1 MTAAP
6 ESDGPTSSAP
16 CRRNEHHDYSLQLNR
31 WFLKP
36 IGAWPESRATTTA
49 ERLLSRVIQTTCYAL
64 IAFTVV
70 PCMLYFYFEEQD
82 DLDTKMNSVGPVS
95 HWIMS
100 GINYTS
106 LLWRGEDI
114 RRCIEHM
121 ESDWCTVSRRADRA
135 AMLRHAKFGRSVAGF
150 CAVFMHGG
158 VFSYSV
164 VNSLTPPI
172 VDATGNGTVSAPRR
186 LPCPFYSKLLDT
198 SRDPANEIV
207 LLMQFL
213 SGFVANSIT
222 VGACSL
228 AAVFAMHVCGQF
240 AVLYMWL
247 NELIDEGKDERTA
260 ERKLANIVEHHLR
273 VLNFVSRFE
282 KIMNQICMVELVGCT
297 LNLCLLGYC
306 SIKEWNARNTKT
318 ITTYGLVFVSVS
330 FNIFIFCYIGE
341 IITEQCKKVGEM
353 AYFTNWYRLP
363 HKTALGMV
371 LIISRSSVV
380 IKITA
385 GKLVQ
390 LSLITFG
397 DVIKTSAAYLNI
409 LRKII

>member
-1 MTAAP
+1 MTIAP
-6 ESDGPTSSAP
+6 ESDKPTSALY
-16 CRRNEHHDYSLQLNR
+16 RRDEHDYSLQLNR

-36 IGAWPESRATTTA
+36 IGAWPESRATTIT
-49 ERLLSRVIQTTCYAL
+49 ERLLSRIIQITCYAL

-82 DLDTKMNSVGPVS
+82 LLTKMNSVGPVS

-100 GINYTS
+100 GMNYTS
-106 LLWRGEDI
+106 LLWRSKDI

-121 ESDWCTVSRRADRA
+121 ESDWCAVSRNVDRG
-135 AMLRHAKFGRSVAGF
+135 AMLRYAKFGRSVAGF
-150 CAVFMHGG
+150 CAVFMHCG

-164 VNSLTPPI
+164 VNSLTPMI
-172 VDATGNGTVSAPRR
+172 FVIGNETISARR

-207 LLMQFL
+207 LMIQFL
-213 SGFVANSIT
+213 SGFIANSIT

-240 AVLYMWL
+240 AVLYTWL
-247 NELIDEGKDERTA
+247 NELIDDRKEKQTA

-273 VLNFVSRFE
+273 VLNFISRFE
-282 KIMNQICMVELVGCT
+282 KIMNQICLVELFGCT
-297 LNLCLLGYC
+297 INLCLLGFC
-306 SIKEWNARNTKT
+306 TIK
-318 ITTYGLVFVSVS
+318 
-330 FNIFIFCYIGE
+330 
-341 IITEQCKKVGEM
+341 CKKVGEM
-353 AYFTNWYRLP
+353 AYFTNWYLLP

-371 LIISRSSVV
+371 LIISRSGVV

-385 GKLVQ
+385 GKLIQ
-390 LSLITFG
+390 LSLMTFG
-397 DVIKTSAAYLNI
+397 DVSIHFGNIEHFYPKIKFRYFLYSLLYFCYSAHIINLSLYT
-409 LRKII
+409 RKII

>member
-1 MTAAP
+1 MTIAP
-6 ESDGPTSSAP
+6 ESDKPTSVLY
-16 CRRNEHHDYSLQLNR
+16 RRNEHDYSLQLNR

-36 IGAWPESRATTTA
+36 IGAWPESRATTIT
-49 ERLLSRVIQTTCYAL
+49 ERLLSRIIQITCYAL

-70 PCMLYFYFEEQD
+70 PSMLYFYFEEQD
-82 DLDTKMNSVGPVS
+82 LLTKMNSVGPVS

-100 GINYTS
+100 GMNYTS
-106 LLWRGEDI
+106 LLWRSEDI

-121 ESDWCTVSRRADRA
+121 ESDWCAVSRNVDRGS
-135 AMLRHAKFGRSVAGF
+135 MLRYAKFGRSVAGF
-150 CAVFMHGG
+150 CAVFMHCG

-164 VNSLTPPI
+164 VNSLTPMI
-172 VDATGNGTVSAPRR
+172 FVIGNETILARR

-207 LLMQFL
+207 LMIQFL
-213 SGFVANSIT
+213 SGFIANSIT

-240 AVLYMWL
+240 AVLYTWL
-247 NELIDEGKDERTA
+247 NELIDDRKEKQTA

-273 VLNFVSRFE
+273 VLNFISRFE
-282 KIMNQICMVELVGCT
+282 KIMNQICLVELFGCT
-297 LNLCLLGYC
+297 INLCLLGFC
-306 SIKEWNARNTKT
+306 TIKEWNARNTKT
-318 ITTYGLVFVSVS
+318 ITTYGLVFISLS

-353 AYFTNWYRLP
+353 AYFTNWYLLP

-371 LIISRSSVV
+371 LIISRSGVV

-385 GKLVQ
+385 GKLIQ
-390 LSLITFG
+390 LSLMTFG

-409 LRKII
+409 LRTIM